1 MGSLIPSPAYSHSRV
16 GKPGNEAIVNEMW
29 ASVESGHSFFFACT
43 QGRSSK
49 KSYLGKCL
57 QQVRG
62 MGTMVFYYKLL
73 SKLSLVILICMTVS

>member
-1 MGSLIPSPAYSHSRV
+1 MGSLIPSPAYSHSGV
-16 GKPGNEAIVNEMW
+16 GKPGNEVIVNEMW

-73 SKLSLVILICMTVS
+73 SNLSLLLY